1 MLKRSQKNKNRIN
14 LQENEQ
20 IVYRTGFHW
29 VMLLGPAMVLI
40 IAGVSIPSRGVG
52 ALILL
57 IIGVVWAIFSIMSY
71 RNSEFLITDGRL
83 LARFGFPWKRIYDIP
98 LTTIE
103 YIDMH
108 QPALGNILNFG
119 KILIRRTGG
128 FVHSIRMI
136 PNPIEFVKKVQEQI
150 ILNRN
155 KTEPF

>member
-1 MLKRSQKNKNRIN
+1 MGFRNIN

-40 IAGVSIPSRGVG
+40 IAGISVPSRGVS

-71 RNSEFLITDGRL
+71 RNSEFLITDSRF
-83 LARFGFPWKRIYDIP
+83 LARFGFPWRRMYDIP

-108 QPALGNILNFG
+108 QPSLGNILNFG
-119 KILIRRTGG
+119 KIIIRRTGG
-128 FVHSIRMI
+128 FVHVIRMI
-136 PNPIEFVKKVQEQI
+136 PNPTAFIKNVQEQI
-150 ILNRN
+150 SLLQA
-155 KTEPF
+155 PSQH